1 MTIRCPPIK
10 QISIFFNIRMNV
22 KDIND
27 KLKNNFY
34 YDYSNGKLFML
45 GSKRRDFEKIDPLK
59 RRCSISKQ
67 NQSLNVQDINSY
79 SNYSFKSK
87 RIVNIM
93 NPIYQYDITN
103 TLI

>member
-1 MTIRCPPIK
+1 
-10 QISIFFNIRMNV
+10 MNV

-67 NQSLNVQDINSY
+67 NQSLNV
-79 SNYSFKSK
+79 
-87 RIVNIM
+87 
-93 NPIYQYDITN
+93 
-103 TLI
+103 